1 MSTSL
6 KIALLSGSLLLAAP
20 AFAQTDAHAGHH
32 PATPA
37 TAPATPA
44 AQPSPASDMP
54 AARHAGHAGMMA
66 GGDMMT
72 PAMMKACMR
81 EHAKR
86 HRRHAMHHGGH

>member
-1 MSTSL
+1 MNTPL

-20 AFAQTDAHAGHH
+20 AFAQVDAHAGHH

-37 TAPATPA
+37 TPAP
-44 AQPSPASDMP
+44 QPSPAMAMEMSH
-54 AARHAGHAGMMA
+54 AKHAGHTGMMA

-81 EHAKR
+81 KHAKR
-86 HRRHAMHHGGH
+86 HGRHTMRHSSH